1 MLKHSPFYVC
11 RAQVIAEISED
22 SVKRALSRFLNSSGL
37 NFLGFWEYYL
47 LLRLCEY
54 GIKIPKGKIKIR
66 IAKYL
71 SKVKIYGCILL
82 QVILVE
88 IMPSCLLPLG

>member
-54 GIKIPKGKIKIR
+54 EYKDSQRKNKNKD
-66 IAKYL
+66 
-71 SKVKIYGCILL
+71 S
-82 QVILVE
+82 
-88 IMPSCLLPLG
+88 